1 MMIAGGAEVVSI
13 KIASDALEAVDFRA
27 MGTHVG
33 LVELLPTQ
41 RAFEFVH
48 YVKVVKMCKECKET

>member
-33 LVELLPTQ
+33 LVELLPAQ

-48 YVKVVKMCKECKET
+48 YVKVV